1 MLKYD
6 KRKLMKIF
14 IQSVTYFR
22 FVIYNVFLL
31 TFVKNLT
38 TMDLVIFGQ
47 IVREKRNA
55 IGLKQEELSQK
66 SGVAIKTIHS
76 IELGK
81 GNPAIKTIL
90 RIFDALSL
98 DLLIVAAKNAKK

>member
-1 MLKYD
+1 
-6 KRKLMKIF
+6 
-14 IQSVTYFR
+14 
-22 FVIYNVFLL
+22 
-31 TFVKNLT
+31 
-38 TMDLVIFGQ
+38 MDLKVFGQ

-55 IGLKQEELSQK
+55 VGMKQEELSLK
-66 SGVAIKTIHS
+66 SGVDIKTIHS

-98 DLLIVAAKNAKK
+98 DLLIVASKNAQK

>member
-1 MLKYD
+1 MINGNSNIFLHNRKYTTD
-6 KRKLMKIF
+6 L
-14 IQSVTYFR
+14 
-22 FVIYNVFLL
+22 VFLL
-31 TFVKNLT
+31 LISITFVKNLL
-38 TMDLVIFGQ
+38 TMDLQVFGQ
-47 IVREKRNA
+47 IVREKRNSL
-55 IGLKQEELSQK
+55 GLKQEELSHR

-98 DLLIVAAKNAKK
+98 DLLVIASKNAQK

>member
-1 MLKYD
+1 
-6 KRKLMKIF
+6 
-14 IQSVTYFR
+14 
-22 FVIYNVFLL
+22 
-31 TFVKNLT
+31 
-38 TMDLVIFGQ
+38 MDLKVFGQ
-47 IVREKRNA
+47 IIREKRNA
-55 IGLKQEELSQK
+55 IGLKQDELSLK

-98 DLLIVAAKNAKK
+98 DLIIVASKNALK

>member
-1 MLKYD
+1 MEIGLNFTK
-6 KRKLMKIF
+6 
-14 IQSVTYFR
+14 SVTYFHY
-22 FVIYNVFLL
+22 VIYISKLS
-31 TFVKNLT
+31 TFVKNLL
-38 TMDLVIFGQ
+38 TMDLKVFGQ

-55 IGLKQEELSQK
+55 IGLKQEELSQR

-81 GNPAIKTIL
+81 GNPAIKTII

-98 DLLIVAAKNAKK
+98 DLLIVATKNAQK

>member
-1 MLKYD
+1 
-6 KRKLMKIF
+6 
-14 IQSVTYFR
+14 
-22 FVIYNVFLL
+22 
-31 TFVKNLT
+31 
-38 TMDLVIFGQ
+38 MDLQVFGQ
-47 IVREKRNA
+47 IVREKRNSLV
-55 IGLKQEELSQK
+55 LKQEELSQR

-98 DLLIVAAKNAKK
+98 DLLVIASKNAQK